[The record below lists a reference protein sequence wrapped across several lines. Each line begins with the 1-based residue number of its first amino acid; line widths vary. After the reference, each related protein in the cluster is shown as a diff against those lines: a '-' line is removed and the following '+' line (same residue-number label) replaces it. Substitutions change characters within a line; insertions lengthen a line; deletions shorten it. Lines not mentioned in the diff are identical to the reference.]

1 MENKIMLVGGLGLRN
16 KTGSPTSY
24 RRNQK
29 RWGYIYIKVYSY
41 AYKYIY
47 IALNIYICI
56 KVQEEAGVHSDL
68 VVMIFS
74 GH

>member
-56 KVQEEAGVHSDL
+56 KV
-68 VVMIFS
+68 
-74 GH
+74 